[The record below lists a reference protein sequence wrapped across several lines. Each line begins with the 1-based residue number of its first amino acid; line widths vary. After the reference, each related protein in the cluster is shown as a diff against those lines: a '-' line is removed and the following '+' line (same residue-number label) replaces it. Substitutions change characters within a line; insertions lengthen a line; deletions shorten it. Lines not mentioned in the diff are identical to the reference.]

1 MAIRVCVLTSAHPPS
16 DVRIFHKECK
26 SLARQGYEVT
36 LVAPGAKL
44 GLCEGI
50 QMRPVPVYAHRLDR
64 VMWGSLAV
72 YRQARLENAD
82 IYHFHDP
89 ELIPVGLLLRLAG
102 KKVVYDVHEDL
113 PRTFSYKSYLPRVL
127 RTAASKLAEV
137 IENSTSRLFS
147 ALILANPAV
156 VERFS
161 RVNQRS
167 AVVHNYPKIEEIQSP
182 PQGSRSTYQQKRDFL
197 YVGMRITCARG
208 AEEMIKAIGLLPSH
222 LNARLKLVGAWD
234 PPTLPAALSKVPGWE
249 RTDYFGLLGRSEVAG
264 VLHQALAG
272 LVVLHPEPNYVAAEP
287 VKLFEYMCAGIPAI
301 VADFPAYREIVE
313 RAGCGI
319 LVNPLDPEEIARAM
333 TYLSTN
339 TAEAEAMGRRG
350 FEAVQREYNW
360 AREEVAL
367 FQIYRHL
374 SGPATGRL
382 AGTADSRSS
391 A

>member
-1 MAIRVCVLTSAHPPS
+1 MALRVCVLTSAHPPS

-26 SLARQGYEVT
+26 SLAREGYEVT
-36 LVAPGAKL
+36 LIAPGAKR
-44 GLCEGI
+44 GVVDGI
-50 QMRPVPVYAHRLDR
+50 RMRPIPVYAHRLDR
-64 VMWGSLAV
+64 VVWGSRAV
-72 YRQARLENAD
+72 YREACAENAD

-89 ELIPVGLLLRLAG
+89 ELIPVGLLLRLLG

-113 PRTFSYKSYLPRVL
+113 PRTFSYKSYLPKIFRAV
-127 RTAASKLAEV
+127 APKLVEIV
-137 IENSTSRLFS
+137 ENSTSRLFS

-161 RVNQRS
+161 RANQR
-167 AVVHNYPKIEEIQSP
+167 AVIVHNYPKIEEIH
-182 PQGSRSTYQQKRDFL
+182 GATLASRGTHQQKRDFL

-208 AEEMIKAIGLLPSH
+208 AEEMIRAIGLLSPDI
-222 LNARLKLVGAWD
+222 NARLKLVGVWD
-234 PPTLPAALSKVPGWE
+234 PPSLPAALSKLTGWE
-249 RTDYFGLLGRSEVAG
+249 RTDYFGLLGRSEVAR

-313 RAGCGI
+313 KAGCGL
-319 LVNPLDPEEIARAM
+319 LVNPLDPEEIAQAM
-333 TYLSTN
+333 NYLSTN
-339 TAEAEAMGRRG
+339 SAEAEAMGRRG

-360 AREEVAL
+360 AREELAL
-367 FQIYRHL
+367 FRIYREL
-374 SGPATGRL
+374 SGPRAGSL
-382 AGTADSRSS
+382 AGAADSRST